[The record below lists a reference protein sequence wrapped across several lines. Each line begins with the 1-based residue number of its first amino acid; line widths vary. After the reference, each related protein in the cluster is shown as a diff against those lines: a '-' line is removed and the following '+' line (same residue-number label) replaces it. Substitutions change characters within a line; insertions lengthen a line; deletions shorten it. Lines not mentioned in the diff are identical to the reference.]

1 MVELRTNW
9 AVTEPSSLNF
19 SHRKKKHLLLKCCA
33 GRACFVWRQ
42 VLSAQ
47 RRRCPQR
54 RARPLQLRVAGSPSR
69 SCARVQRS
77 PSVSELTPCPN
88 NGYRSCAQCA
98 SRQCCCAARRAAPGT
113 RNALTRLHLH
123 HQGQL
128 WRLQR
133 GWCHL
138 LDHGHGKRARPGATR
153 GCVKRGFV
161 VAFSRVSRRTA
172 SLDVFCQWHPP
183 GVCGHLVCDVARLC
197 CGLVPAMADAS
208 SHRHQGARACL
219 RGLSCFFPCSW
230 SPE

>member
-1 MVELRTNW
+1 MLRW
-9 AVTEPSSLNF
+9 ACVLCLAASLVG
-19 SHRKKKHLLLKCCA
+19 A
-33 GRACFVWRQ
+33 AAQ
-42 VLSAQ
+42 VPAK
-47 RRRCPQR
+47 
-54 RARPLQLRVAGSPSR
+54 A
-69 SCARVQRS
+69 
-77 PSVSELTPCPN
+77 
-88 NGYRSCAQCA
+88 
-98 SRQCCCAARRAAPGT
+98 RAAPAAACSWLTLPVLCACAAVALGFRAHAMPKQRIQVLCAVRVPAMLLRSSPCRTRDAQRTDSSASAPSGT
-113 RNALTRLHLH
+113 AVASAA
-123 HQGQL
+123 GMVPP
-128 WRLQR
+128 
-133 GWCHL
+133 
-138 LDHGHGKRARPGATR
+138 ARPWPRYARATR